1 MNPTDAQRIAM
12 NARARFDIS
21 EDFIPASVERRI
33 VELVECSSNVDKLPE
48 PGPTR
53 DIYAWVVLLVYANHT
68 AEVTVDETG
77 EVVRVHRSR

>member
-1 MNPTDAQRIAM
+1 MNPTDAQKIAM

-21 EDFIPASVERRI
+21 EDFNSTSVERRI
-33 VELVECSSNVDKLPE
+33 VELVESPSNVDELPE

-53 DIYAWVVLLVYANHT
+53 DIFAWVVMLASANHT
-68 AEVTVDETG
+68 AEVTIDETG